1 MRRIAAVLLG
11 SLVLSGI
18 AVTSAQAD
26 DDADFQHFSSQI
38 SAGNNSVGYE
48 YTQNKDGGWGSDD

>member
-18 AVTSAQAD
+18 AVTSAHAD
-26 DDADFQHFSSQI
+26 DYSDFQQFSAQL
-38 SAGNNSVGYE
+38 SAGEGAGVQ
-48 YTQNKDGGWGSDD
+48 YTQNQDGGWGSDDE